1 MTGARHDWSMSY
13 PIGPPTGGA
22 PASYCSR
29 DRADSLRLGTI
40 LIVTGA
46 LAPGILLF
54 PSVGRPPLRWDL
66 FSSNRDR
73 RSRESFAL
81 HQSARALESESYCFR
96 DRRDSFGLSILLF
109 PSCPRSGTRWH
120 SSYAKGERI
129 LPPMGSILFQFRGAH
144 PTTASSILPLMLRA
158 GHDWNPIVPIVPR
171 YHGTLAFFF
180 SRRDLRSRGHECPIG
195 PPAGGTLHSL
205 MKRHLPYE

>member
-1 MTGARHDWSMSY
+1 MSY
-13 PIGPPTGGA
+13 PIGPPTGGT

-29 DRADSLRLGTI
+29 DRVNPLRLGTI

-66 FSSNRDR
+66 FSSD
-73 RSRESFAL
+73 S
-81 HQSARALESESYCFR
+81 SARALESESYCFR

-120 SSYAKGERI
+120 SSREALMASSMPSYAKGGRI
-129 LPPMGSILFQFRGAH
+129 LSPLGSILFQFRGGAPH
-144 PTTASSILPLMLRA
+144 NWELFSSDDAGRA
-158 GHDWNPIVPIVPR
+158 
-171 YHGTLAFFF
+171 A
-180 SRRDLRSRGHECPIG
+180 
-195 PPAGGTLHSL
+195 
-205 MKRHLPYE
+205 